1 MFRIKIDGIKYQ
13 IPNRAKEMTLG
24 QFSKVSD
31 IMAKQQG
38 FTDKIVDIISLF
50 NKAAG
55 NNVTIGQVKEY
66 SRGLGLSTTRK
77 TVVNEFNVSGR
88 VYVYNKDPRA
98 VSIRTIEKMILEGKD
113 TALAM
118 ISVMYEDAQLT
129 PNEHKDKAHI
139 EHKMKLFADALNAD
153 DCIPALVKIG
163 EMLFKNVNQAHDSL
177 SMAGATAAQQ

>member
-1 MFRIKIDGIKYQ
+1 MFKIKIDGIKYQ

-31 IMAKQQG
+31 IMATQQDPIG
-38 FTDKIVDIISLF
+38 KMIDIINLF
-50 NKAAG
+50 DKKAA
-55 NNVTIGQVKEY
+55 NYITVGQVKEY
-66 SRGLGLSTTRK
+66 SKGLGLSTTRK
-77 TVVNEFNVSGR
+77 TVVPEFTVSGR

-177 SMAGATAAQQ
+177 SMAGAPAAE